1 MHFLLQSLCI
11 SSKTNRLNVRYFT
24 KNITFNQNNKRNFK
38 LNEDLRFM
46 KKILLF
52 FLMTTS
58 FLFSQNSANTCEIL
72 SKINRLIQTEH
83 IRPKPVDDSLSIFVF
98 DNLINELDPSRNIFF
113 KTEYDELSKKYRVGL
128 DDMIMEGD
136 CNFVNDIST
145 KYKDGLR
152 RTKAV
157 LEKIQAETID
167 YTKKDTIRFYKKSFP
182 FYLKKDDLEKVWLK
196 KLRYQILDDIAETSD
211 NLDSIKANF
220 KSIELASRTTILT
233 NEICRF
239 NTLLETNTNLE
250 EKIYNFFCTYFD
262 PHTAYFSDDS
272 KSSFVASLSK
282 EHLSLGMT
290 VNLNEKNEIIIDE
303 IDPNG
308 PAFKTGQIKKGDQIV
323 SISNHKDTLQV
334 SCSSLESISTMI
346 LSESNKS
353 ITLTLKRN
361 SGKSFDVY
369 IEKQVMKDEEN
380 SVFSFIVGK
389 ESKIG
394 YIKIPSFYADLDGN
408 SRKGCADDVAR
419 EVIKLDR
426 DNIKGLVI
434 DLIDNGGGS
443 MEEAIKLAGM
453 FVDYG
458 PLSIV
463 IDNKQGTSVINDP
476 YRGMIY
482 KGPIVVLVNSNTASA
497 SEFFSSILQD
507 YNRALL
513 LGSSTLGKATMQTI
527 LSLDEEKNTDF
538 LKITINKFYRVTGKS
553 HQYVGVTPDV
563 IVPEF
568 YEGVY
573 QKESD
578 FPTGI
583 KNDSI
588 QPFLKYKP
596 FVKRPL
602 IDKLAKNSTAR
613 LSDNYF
619 FNDVKKI
626 NLKIDQLV
634 NTPKSEIPM
643 TIDAVFNQKKIV
655 NSLWKEINTFNDENN
670 PLDVY
675 NSTVNQFLLGVYPT
689 EKIINQYQID
699 NLKTNPYLNE
709 AVNIITEFNASK

>member
-1 MHFLLQSLCI
+1 
-11 SSKTNRLNVRYFT
+11 
-24 KNITFNQNNKRNFK
+24 
-38 LNEDLRFM
+38 M
-46 KKILLF
+46 KKILLV
-52 FLMTTS
+52 FLLTTS
-58 FLFSQNSANTCEIL
+58 VLFSQNSESTCEIL
-72 SKINRLIQTEH
+72 NKINVLIQTEH
-83 IRPKPVDDSLSIFVF
+83 IRPKPVNDSLSIFVF
-98 DNLINELDPSRNIFF
+98 DNIIDEMDPSRNIFF
-113 KTEYDELSKKYRVGL
+113 KSEYDEMAQKYRL
-128 DDMIMEGD
+128 KIDDLILSND
-136 CNFVNDIST
+136 CSFLTDITS
-145 KYKDGLR
+145 KYKTGLL

-157 LEKIQAETID
+157 LEKIEAGTID
-167 YTKKDTIRFYKKSFP
+167 YTKKDTIRFYKKSFA
-182 FYLKKDDLEKVWLK
+182 FYLKKEDLEKVWTK
-196 KLRYQILDDIAETSD
+196 KIRYQILDDIAETSE

-220 KSIELASRTTILT
+220 KSIELASRKLILS
-233 NEICRF
+233 NEICRI
-239 NTLLETNTNLE
+239 NTLLETNTKQE
-250 EKIYNFFCTYFD
+250 EKLYNFFCTYFD
-262 PHTAYFSDDS
+262 PHTAYFSNDS

-308 PAFKTGQIKKGDQIV
+308 PAFKTGQIKKGDQILSV
-323 SISNHKDTLQV
+323 SNHKETLQV

-353 ITLTLKRN
+353 IVLTIKRN
-361 SGKSFDVY
+361 AGKSFDVY

-394 YIKIPSFYADLDGN
+394 YIKIPSFYADLDGT

-419 EVIKLDR
+419 EVLKLER

-458 PLSIV
+458 PISIV
-463 IDNKQGTSVINDP
+463 VDNKQNKSVINDP
-476 YRGMIY
+476 YRGVIY
-482 KGPIVVLVNSNTASA
+482 KGPIVVLINSNTASA

-513 LGSSTLGKATMQTI
+513 LGSTTLGKATMQTI

-553 HQYVGVTPDV
+553 HQYIGVKPDV
-563 IVPEF
+563 VLPEF
-568 YEGVY
+568 YEGIY

-578 FPTGI
+578 FPTAI

-588 QPFLKYKP
+588 ESFLKYKTY
-596 FVKRPL
+596 VKRGI
-602 IDKLAKNSTAR
+602 IDKIAQNSTLR
-613 LSDNYF
+613 LADNFYF
-619 FNDVKKI
+619 NNIKKI
-626 NLKIDQLV
+626 NLKIGEMV
-634 NTPKSEIPM
+634 NVPKAEIPM
-643 TIDAVFNQKKIV
+643 TLDAVFKQKQNV
-655 NSLWKEINTFNDENN
+655 NYIWTEINTFNDENN

-675 NSTVNQFLLGVYPT
+675 NSTVNQFLLGSYPT
-689 EKIINQYQID
+689 EKTINQYQID

-709 AVNIITEFNASK
+709 AVNIIAEFNAAK

>member
-1 MHFLLQSLCI
+1 M
-11 SSKTNRLNVRYFT
+11 
-24 KNITFNQNNKRNFK
+24 
-38 LNEDLRFM
+38 
-46 KKILLF
+46 
-52 FLMTTS
+52 
-58 FLFSQNSANTCEIL
+58 
-72 SKINRLIQTEH
+72 
-83 IRPKPVDDSLSIFVF
+83 
-98 DNLINELDPSRNIFF
+98 
-113 KTEYDELSKKYRVGL
+113 
-128 DDMIMEGD
+128 
-136 CNFVNDIST
+136 
-145 KYKDGLR
+145 
-152 RTKAV
+152 
-157 LEKIQAETID
+157 
-167 YTKKDTIRFYKKSFP
+167 
-182 FYLKKDDLEKVWLK
+182 
-196 KLRYQILDDIAETSD
+196 AETSD

-220 KSIELASRTTILT
+220 KTIESASRKLILS
-233 NEICRF
+233 NEICRIS
-239 NTLLETNTNLE
+239 TLLETNIKQE
-250 EKIYNFFCTYFD
+250 EKVYNFFCTYFD

-463 IDNKQGTSVINDP
+463 VDNKQGTSVINDP

-507 YNRALL
+507 YNRALI
-513 LGSSTLGKATMQTI
+513 LGSTTLGKATMQTI

-553 HQYVGVTPDV
+553 HQYVGVIPDV

-578 FPTGI
+578 FPTAI

-596 FVKRPL
+596 FVKHPL

-613 LSDNYF
+613 LADNYF

-689 EKIINQYQID
+689 EKTINQYQIN